1 MKIWEKVGTA
11 ILCTFVLTISLGYL
25 ALPKR
30 TFSALEKRYLTQAP
44 KYTAEAVLDG
54 SWSDAVEDFMADQMP
69 GRDFFVGLNAYCEQL
84 LGLQKTKSIW
94 VLDGKLVRRPVEP
107 QAGALEKNIG
117 AVNRFAA
124 SIDIP
129 VSLALIPSCGFSL
142 GAPEYPDDR
151 LIEEIY
157 EKAELETIDLRD
169 IYRGRPELF
178 YSTDHH
184 WTSAGAFAGYE
195 SLMAAWGREAEK
207 NYTVECFDRFRG
219 ANFSASGLWLTPT
232 ETLEMWSGPA
242 AITVE
247 TGHEIHEGVFYRERL
262 AGYDPYMVFLDGNQ
276 PFVRLRNPHGTGR
289 LLLIR
294 DSFASSLAGFLAQS
308 YEEVALVDLRYYK
321 QPISQLAEGFD
332 QILVLYSLE
341 NFLTDSNIVLMK

>member
-1 MKIWEKVGTA
+1 MKKSNIIT
-11 ILCTFVLTISLGYL
+11 ILLFVFFLASVALGYFF
-25 ALPKR
+25 PGP
-30 TFSALEKRYLTQAP
+30 TFSEMEKRYLADMP
-44 KYTAEAVLDG
+44 KWNWTAVLDG
-54 SWSDAVEDFMADQMP
+54 SWGKQTDTYLIDHIPE
-69 GRDFFVGLNAYCEQL
+69 RNLFVGLNAYCEQL

-157 EKAELETIDLRD
+157 EKAESETIDLRD

-219 ANFSASGLWLTPT
+219 ANFSASGLWLTPA

-247 TGHEIHEGVFYRERL
+247 TGHETHEGVFYRERL

-276 PFVRLRNPHGTGR
+276 PFVRLRNPNGTGR